1 MFDYDRSNFIK
12 FLKEFPKQPRIVSE
26 IMNEQPIELDTSNIQ
41 NIVFTG
47 MGGSA
52 IAGDLFLG
60 YVQDELKL
68 PALVNRDYN
77 IPNFVNQNTLFIATS
92 YSGNTEEALSTL
104 NKAHERK
111 ATIVGISSDGEL
123 EEFCRK
129 NDYTFIK
136 VPSGLPPRQ
145 ALGFLFFPLV
155 FLFERLGFISSKKA
169 EVSETEKLLQEL
181 LGRYNMAIHSTNNV
195 ANQIAQSVYNS
206 IPLIYT
212 GAPFLHVLPVRWR
225 NQFNE
230 NSKILAFSNVFPE
243 LNHNEIMGWEGIKKL
258 RDYVRV
264 LLLRD
269 TEESRR
275 MQQRISITKKIIQD
289 QGVQLGEVFS
299 EGQSRLARLFSLIYV
314 GDWASYYLAMLNE
327 KDPIKIDSID
337 LLKQKLS
344 ESNN

>member
-1 MFDYDRSNFIK
+1 
-12 FLKEFPKQPRIVSE
+12 
-26 IMNEQPIELDTSNIQ
+26 
-41 NIVFTG
+41 